1 MKKLHDHPFFKPRRR
16 TAKPALE
23 KPWLSSGTLLSLAAV
38 VISIAA
44 ASISFWQL
52 DLMREHNRL
61 SVRPYLMITP
71 HLTAKKSGL
80 YLSNEG
86 IGPGIITSFTVRV
99 GDEQF
104 DGLGDSRWPAVLEKA
119 RLNPECFAKGWPTEG
134 AAVRPGIDIA
144 ILEPTKSTQFGP
156 LCLLQMSLFLQRN
169 DVFVE
174 MHYESLYKEPFTFS
188 GPLSMNEAM
197 DMGALGKILQQ

>member
-1 MKKLHDHPFFKPRRR
+1 MKKLHDHPFFKPRRPAA
-16 TAKPALE
+16 TLTPKKPRF
-23 KPWLSSGTLLSLAAV
+23 SSGTLLSLAAV

-61 SVRPYLMITP
+61 SVRPYLIITP
-71 HLTAKKSGL
+71 NLAAEKSGL

-86 IGPGIITSFTVRV
+86 IGPGIITSFSVRV

-119 RLNPECFAKGWPTEG
+119 RLNPECFAKSWPTQG
-134 AAVRPGIDIA
+134 SAVRPGNDIV
-144 ILEPTKSTQFGP
+144 ILEPTKSTLFGP
-156 LCLLQMSLFLQRN
+156 MCLLQMSLFLQRN

-188 GPLSMNEAM
+188 GALSINEEM
-197 DMGALGKILQQ
+197 DMGALGKILHQ

>member
-1 MKKLHDHPFFKPRRR
+1 MKKMHHHPFFKPRRAAAA
-16 TAKPALE
+16 TPTPKKPRF
-23 KPWLSSGTLLSLAAV
+23 SSGTLLSLAAV

-71 HLTAKKSGL
+71 HLTAQKSGL

-86 IGPGIITSFTVRV
+86 IGPGIITAFSIRV
-99 GDEQF
+99 GDEHF

-119 RLNPECFAKGWPTEG
+119 RLNPECFAKGWPTKG
-134 AAVRPGIDIA
+134 SAVRPGNDIV

-169 DVFVE
+169 DVFVQ
-174 MHYESLYKEPFTFS
+174 MDYESLYKEPFTFS
-188 GPLSMNEAM
+188 APLKMNEAM
-197 DMGALGKILQQ
+197 DMGALSKIFQ